1 MQASNELSVNEP
13 AMAYQRRCSEQGMA
27 QMVTQEEL
35 KTECFSLEESFDCSH
50 LHTLTTVTPFPTE
63 TIPDEASQLKSR
75 SSLAAVVWASPVSSM
90 Y

>member
-35 KTECFSLEESFDCSH
+35 KIECFSLEESFDCSH
-50 LHTLTTVTPFPTE
+50 LHT
-63 TIPDEASQLKSR
+63 
-75 SSLAAVVWASPVSSM
+75 
-90 Y
+90 